1 MPERGATQFKWN
13 NTKVINGA
21 ALLGVRGL
29 DLFVDI
35 NIILRRQAGRQQ
47 HSERHDLLLPH
58 FLPGWYGIISSR
70 PARTLSSFDVT
81 NAMRV
86 VTQIVCNS
94 LV

>member
-1 MPERGATQFKWN
+1 MAPHYWVFEVWIF
-13 NTKVINGA
+13 
-21 ALLGVRGL
+21 LL
-29 DLFVDI
+29 
-35 NIILRRQAGRQQ
+35 ILLILYYAGRQAGRQQ